1 MPNLSSGKAPSR
13 WRNRTP
19 RPARIVAGIY
29 TVAILIG
36 GLLLTLPVARADGK
50 FGGLLDAMFTSVSA
64 ISITGL
70 STVNFETYWS
80 PVGHLMVLVM
90 VKLGGLGILAVAT
103 LIGVLFSRR
112 IGMRSSALSGTEST
126 NLGVG
131 DIKSTIKRIV
141 LLSGSFE
148 FLTAIVLS
156 LRLLVEYNYDLGKAI
171 WYGTF
176 HSVASF
182 NHAGFMLYGEGLNR
196 FQADP
201 WIVLPVTLYVIVGS
215 LVFLVV
221 FDIGRLL
228 AGRVVARRIG
238 GVIESKLHW
247 TLTTRIVLWASAILL
262 AAGTAIYLLL
272 EWENPDTLGP
282 MSLGTKL
289 LTAFS
294 LSAFAR
300 SGGFNTIDIGLLD
313 SASMLATDILMFIG
327 GGSGSTAG
335 GIKVTTAAVLV
346 FIVWTEIRGD
356 TAVNIGS
363 RRLPRSIQRQALTLI
378 SLAFICVI
386 SAVMFLQV
394 ITDFSTDKLIFEA
407 ISAFGTVGLSSGILP
422 TMPPLGQV
430 VLMLLMFIGRL
441 GTVVVASSLAARV
454 THVHYELPKERPLIG

>member
-1 MPNLSSGKAPSR
+1 
-13 WRNRTP
+13 
-19 RPARIVAGIY
+19 
-29 TVAILIG
+29 
-36 GLLLTLPVARADGK
+36 
-50 FGGLLDAMFTSVSA
+50 
-64 ISITGL
+64 
-70 STVNFETYWS
+70 
-80 PVGHLMVLVM
+80 
-90 VKLGGLGILAVAT
+90 
-103 LIGVLFSRR
+103 
-112 IGMRSSALSGTEST
+112 
-126 NLGVG
+126 
-131 DIKSTIKRIV
+131 
-141 LLSGSFE
+141 
-148 FLTAIVLS
+148 
-156 LRLLVEYNYDLGKAI
+156 
-171 WYGTF
+171 
-176 HSVASF
+176 
-182 NHAGFMLYGEGLNR
+182 
-196 FQADP
+196 
-201 WIVLPVTLYVIVGS
+201 
-215 LVFLVV
+215 
-221 FDIGRLL
+221 
-228 AGRVVARRIG
+228 
-238 GVIESKLHW
+238 VIESKLHW

-441 GTVVVASSLAARV
+441 GTVGVASSLAARV